1 MQSQGYTGER
11 FLVGFYSD
19 PAPHK
24 GGVIF
29 LGFFLLVVF
38 DGNITSKTL
47 RSLLSLS
54 DSTCYTVFVLISV
67 LFSTTFSPASL
78 SLFSSY
84 IKISLSALFGHC
96 IQGEFKVTLKY
107 HTSCEVDHTC
117 VWSQS
122 LKKKSWGEIFL
133 ASFLPFLL
141 RHSPCPIWS
150 NLEPEK
156 RGETV
161 WRWGDANNVA
171 PHLMCL
177 KCLWPV
183 RPALWSATNLMVSE
197 VQGDVEQTD
206 RRKKILAHGSTL
218 ESQEARTTEE
228 KVYLV
233 SCYVLEILSTTL
245 NYVSSF

>member
-1 MQSQGYTGER
+1 M
-11 FLVGFYSD
+11 
-19 PAPHK
+19 K
-24 GGVIF
+24 W
-29 LGFFLLVVF
+29 
-38 DGNITSKTL
+38 ITL
-47 RSLLSLS
+47 AFE
-54 DSTCYTVFVLISV
+54 VN
-67 LFSTTFSPASL
+67 
-78 SLFSSY
+78 
-84 IKISLSALFGHC
+84 
-96 IQGEFKVTLKY
+96 TLK
-107 HTSCEVDHTC
+107 
-117 VWSQS
+117 
-122 LKKKSWGEIFL
+122 KSRGEIFL
-133 ASFLPFLL
+133 ASSLPLLL

-150 NLEPEK
+150 NLELEK

-206 RRKKILAHGSTL
+206 RRKKTLAHGSTL

-245 NYVSSF
+245 NYVSSFQVCQCCHAGSCGCLTSYSTVYILSGGNIHWCGIR